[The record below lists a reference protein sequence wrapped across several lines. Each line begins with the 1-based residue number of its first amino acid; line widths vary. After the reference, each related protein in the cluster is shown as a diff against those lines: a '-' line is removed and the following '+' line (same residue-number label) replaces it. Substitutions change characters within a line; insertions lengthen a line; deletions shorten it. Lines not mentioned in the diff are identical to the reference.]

1 MERLNRVNLIFL
13 GPPGAG
19 KGTQAERLARR
30 WHLKKISTGDILRE
44 AVRNNTPLGQKAR
57 EYMERGDLVPDEVM
71 LGLIREVLQELPE
84 GGFILDGFPRTLE
97 QARGLDRLLQELNL
111 QLHAVVLFEVPDEEI
126 VRRLSA
132 RRVCPK
138 CGATYNLITDPP
150 KNDERCDRCGEPLV
164 LRDDDHPDTVRHRLE
179 VYHRQTEPL
188 IEYYRRRDLLR
199 TISGV
204 GTPEEVETRLL
215 QALQDGH
222 SH

>member
-1 MERLNRVNLIFL
+1 MERLNLIFL

-44 AVRNNTPLGQKAR
+44 AVRQGTPLGQEAR
-57 EYMERGDLVPDEVM
+57 AYMERGDLVPDRVM
-71 LGLIREVLQELPE
+71 LGLIREVLQSSP

-97 QARGLDRLLQELNL
+97 QARGLDALLQEMGLH
-111 QLHAVVLFEVPDEEI
+111 LHAVVLFQVPDEEI

-138 CGATYNLITDPP
+138 CGATYNLLTDPP
-150 KNDERCDRCGEPLV
+150 RDDERCDRCGEPLV
-164 LRDDDHPDTVRHRLE
+164 LRDDDRPETIRHRLE
-179 VYHRQTEPL
+179 VYHQQTEPL
-188 IEYYRRRDLLR
+188 VDYYRRQGLLR
-199 TISGV
+199 EISGV
-204 GTPEEVETRLL
+204 GTPEEVEQRLL
-215 QALQDGH
+215 RALQDGH